1 MLILY
6 NIRRYVMTEKYL
18 NTVYEKIKTANVYDI
33 AIKSPLEYAK
43 NEVIGIIQ
51 SFYCNETVHL
61 FDRDSPKHWKLG
73 IEQIFN

>member
-43 NEVIGIIQ
+43 KGYKYLSNLLENTD
-51 SFYCNETVHL
+51 YEY
-61 FDRDSPKHWKLG
+61 
-73 IEQIFN
+73 